1 MWVKL
6 CCLLLYFLALFV
18 LARVFEAVAWYE
30 SGFLATQLVDPVALS
45 FRKLR
50 TILECRGLGH
60 SGLPEK
66 KDVRELVEKSGD
78 LMEGELYS
86 ALKEEEASESV
97 SSTNFSGEMH
107 FYELV
112 EDTKDGIWLVQVV
125 ANDRSPL
132 VGKVH
137 WEKMVKKVSRFGI
150 RTGTFNCSSDP
161 RYCRRRGWLKSTLI
175 MSVPQTSTSKGKVM
189 LKEYSGRKIEVEHIF
204 KWITAHA
211 ASRIKTIYNSEHLK
225 GEWNKS
231 DQYRVKIY
239 LFANLDQPPA
249 FFSALSVKF
258 TGRVEFIFVNVE
270 NWDNKSYMAEI
281 GIYKTPSYIL
291 RTPEGIYRY
300 GNNTGEFISLRAMD
314 SFLRSLQPEVNDLFV
329 LSLVLV
335 NLMAWMDLFITQ
347 GATIKRFVVLI
358 STLGTY
364 NSLLIISWLP
374 VLGFLQLPYLDSFYE
389 YSLKLFR
396 YSNTTTLASWVRAD
410 WMFYSSHPALFLSTY
425 LGHGLLI
432 DYFEKKRRRN
442 NNTDEVNANNLE
454 WLSSLWDWYTSYLFH
469 PIASFQHFPFDSDWD
484 EDPDL
489 FLERLAFPDLWLHPL
504 IPTDYIKNLPMWRF
518 KCLGVHSDEE
528 MLETFQDSESDSD
541 SENKEVF
548 SSEKEVS
555 EDDELNTFH
564 RRGEGEPRCGA
575 ETCSCANKYCHHEP
589 YERKARSYGSYSTA
603 GDMEPDWSAWPSEML
618 HCTEC
623 VVCLENFAN
632 GCLLVGL
639 PCGHVFHQNC
649 IVMWLAGGRHCCP
662 VCRWASYKKK
672 QPYTHPQPLSND
684 TPS

>member
-1 MWVKL
+1 MWLKL
-6 CCLLLYFLALFV
+6 FFLLLYFLILFV
-18 LARVFEAVAWYE
+18 LARFFEAIVWYE
-30 SGFLATQLVDPVALS
+30 TGIFATQLVDPVALS
-45 FRKLR
+45 FKKLK
-50 TILECRGLGH
+50 TILECRGLGY

-112 EDTKDGIWLVQVV
+112 EDTKDGIWLVQVI

-132 VGKVH
+132 VGKIH

-161 RYCRRRGWLKSTLI
+161 RYCRRRGWVRSTLI

-211 ASRIKTIYNSEHLK
+211 ASRIKTIYNVEHLK
-225 GEWNKS
+225 EEWNKS
-231 DQYRVKIY
+231 DQYWVKIY

-249 FFSALSVKF
+249 FFSALSIKF

-270 NWDNKSYMAEI
+270 NWNNKSYMTDI
-281 GIYKTPSYIL
+281 GIYNMPSYIL

-300 GNNTGEFISLRAMD
+300 GNHTGEFISLQAMD

-389 YSLKLFR
+389 YSLRLLR

-432 DYFEKKRRRN
+432 DYFEKKRRRSN
-442 NNTDEVNANNLE
+442 NDEVNANNLE

-469 PIASFQHFPFDSDWD
+469 PIASFQNFPVDSDWD

-518 KCLGVHSDEE
+518 KCLGAQSEEE
-528 MLETFQDSESDSD
+528 MSESSQDTENDSDSD
-541 SENKEVF
+541 NTDTF
-548 SSEKEVS
+548 SSSKDVF
-555 EDDELNTFH
+555 EDKQNVHSSPGRTSHCDTE
-564 RRGEGEPRCGA
+564 A
-575 ETCSCANKYCHHEP
+575 CSCANKCCQTSP
-589 YERKARSYGSYSTA
+589 CERKRRSYGSHNTKE
-603 GDMEPDWSAWPSEML
+603 DMEPDWLTWPAGTL

-623 VVCLENFAN
+623 VVCLENFEN
-632 GCLLVGL
+632 GCLLMGL

-662 VCRWASYKKK
+662 VCRWPSYKKK
-672 QPYTHPQPLSND
+672 QPYAQQQPLSND
-684 TPS
+684 VPS